1 MVLDHHIGL
10 VRLGLFSGNGPVRLV
25 LVLSIGPCLVCLLFL
40 VCDIEPYIKPVRLVL
55 VSGICHSIGLVSS
68 WSYWTSVTG
77 SSWSY
82 WTSLTGYS
90 WSYWISEAGFS
101 WRYWTCE
108 AGSRVGSIG
117 PYAEVFW

>member
-25 LVLSIGPCLVCLLFL
+25 LVLSIGPCLECLLFL
-40 VCDIEPYIKPVRLVL
+40 VCDIEPYIEPVRLVL
-55 VSGICHSIGLVSS
+55 VSGICHSIGLVC
-68 WSYWTSVTG
+68 
-77 SSWSY
+77 
-82 WTSLTGYS
+82 S